1 MAEFDHHRVVVR
13 MRGGKFVVDDARVGY
28 FTHHGLRGVDEVDP
42 PLIRRRFAVVGGGN
56 GVEERLWRSRRA
68 SQLAAL
74 EYDRMRL
81 EIDVRGHRVG
91 ILGRI
96 GVEVARHQ
104 PQRFH
109 RIAADGAVE
118 DAVDLPVAVGVARP
132 GCALPR
138 WDRFRRDRGAAPRR

>member
-56 GVEERLWRSRRA
+56 GVEELA
-68 SQLAAL
+68 VAVAQGVAVAAL

-81 EIDVRGHRVG
+81 EIGG
-91 ILGRI
+91 
-96 GVEVARHQ
+96 E
-104 PQRFH
+104 
-109 RIAADGAVE
+109 
-118 DAVDLPVAVGVARP
+118 
-132 GCALPR
+132 
-138 WDRFRRDRGAAPRR
+138 